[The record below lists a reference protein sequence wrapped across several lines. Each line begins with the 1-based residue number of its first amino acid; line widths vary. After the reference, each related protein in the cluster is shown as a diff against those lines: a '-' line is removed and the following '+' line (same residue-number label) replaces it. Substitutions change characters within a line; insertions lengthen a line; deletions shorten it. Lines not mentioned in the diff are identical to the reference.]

1 MAQQQRI
8 LEIRGDGPPAVF
20 GKVSQYICDDMLS
33 LSTHNYPTA
42 LGGPVGVSVWQ
53 LRNLCKDV
61 LVNWTESD
69 IDWLLAGG
77 MQSDVVADPA
87 TSLCFNDP
95 KQRIDYNKLVKGVD
109 LLEEE
114 DEQMVS
120 V

>member
-1 MAQQQRI
+1 M
-8 LEIRGDGPPAVF
+8 
-20 GKVSQYICDDMLS
+20 C
-33 LSTHNYPTA
+33 
-42 LGGPVGVSVWQ
+42 GPVRTSAAYTFPHLYLTK

-114 DEQMVS
+114 DEQMVRL
-120 V
+120 

>member
-8 LEIRGDGPPAVF
+8 FEIRGDGPPAVF
-20 GKVSQYICDDMLS
+20 GKVSQYICDEMLS

-114 DEQMVS
+114 DEQMVRL
-120 V
+120 